1 MIICISPSGLD
12 SVLISMREHVLL
24 SSCSCMG
31 EQLKSDRRWDNLR
44 LKRFLM
50 PRLPQWMTFPNVTQ
64 QVETAAPLYMC
75 LHHDDNQH
83 AVRCHGFALFASRNH
98 STVGTCAFDY
108 IPPQNS
114 THTHFRHIF
123 DAVWKYAGLFCETKT
138 CEKKKDFIYIYIYT
152 YRCVC
157 NGSIR
162 SLHILAVCVCPTH
175 SLL

>member
-50 PRLPQWMTFPNVTQ
+50 PRLPQWMIFPNVTQ

-138 CEKKKDFIYIYIYT
+138 WEKKDFIYIYIYT

-162 SLHILAVCVCPTH
+162 VCIFLQCVCVCPTH